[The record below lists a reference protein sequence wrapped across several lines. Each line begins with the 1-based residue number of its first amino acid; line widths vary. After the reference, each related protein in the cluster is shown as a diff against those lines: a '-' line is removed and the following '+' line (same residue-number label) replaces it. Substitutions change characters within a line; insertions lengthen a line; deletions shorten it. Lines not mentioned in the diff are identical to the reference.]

1 MKAYDVK
8 KGNVIEHNGGAWQ
21 VRDLSTNGT
30 FLNGITRQRI
40 LALLRA
46 DGLAVEETPLWEAE
60 HPEMAVLRRA
70 AATTAADNA
79 ARLVVMS
86 IRMI

>member
-1 MKAYDVK
+1 MVSD
-8 KGNVIEHNGGAWQ
+8 GTGA
-21 VRDLSTNGT
+21 VARAGEDGATEGLDAPV
-30 FLNGITRQRI
+30 
-40 LALLRA
+40 AL
-46 DGLAVEETPLWEAE
+46 EETLLWEAE